1 MLELQRRY
9 LFKEDYKFSI
19 VVPVYRTNAEYL
31 RAMIDSIKA
40 QTYSDWELCIVDASE
55 YKSGEDKE
63 IINIIEKYLADDK
76 RIKFKV
82 LEENHG
88 ISANTN
94 AAIEMAT
101 GDFIVFADHDD
112 MLAPDALFECAKL
125 LENEPD
131 ADIIYSDEDK
141 IVAGGTKRF
150 QPYFKPNFNI
160 DLLRANN
167 YICHLFVVRMSIA
180 KQVGILNPD
189 LDGAQDYDYILRCA
203 EKTDSIYHIPK
214 ILYHWRCHENSTSEN
229 PDSKLY
235 AFKAGKKH
243 LKTILKERKLM
254 LRLKKDH
261 IMGLITSYMGI
272 VRQRQ

>member
-9 LFKEDYKFSI
+9 IFKEDYKFSI

-63 IINIIEKYLADDK
+63 TINIIEKYLADDK

-112 MLAPDALFECAKL
+112 MLALDALLSA
-125 LENEPD
+125 
-131 ADIIYSDEDK
+131 
-141 IVAGGTKRF
+141 
-150 QPYFKPNFNI
+150 QNF
-160 DLLRANN
+160 
-167 YICHLFVVRMSIA
+167 
-180 KQVGILNPD
+180 
-189 LDGAQDYDYILRCA
+189 
-203 EKTDSIYHIPK
+203 
-214 ILYHWRCHENSTSEN
+214 
-229 PDSKLY
+229 
-235 AFKAGKKH
+235 
-243 LKTILKERKLM
+243 
-254 LRLKKDH
+254 
-261 IMGLITSYMGI
+261 
-272 VRQRQ
+272 